1 MSALADL
8 IFSFCISLVAIGLIS
23 ILIPSGT
30 MEKTMKMLTGIIMI
44 ALLLSPFAK
53 GEINL
58 DFLTENKGTTRAIQ
72 QTSLDR
78 AVAISQSQIELLLKD
93 LLNKNGIEVDEIEVN
108 MDISKDGSII
118 ISQISISSNFTS
130 REEIQEVKNI
140 IKKELGVDAEVTD
153 RGGIRNGS

>member
-8 IFSFCISLVAIGLIS
+8 IFSFCISLVALGLIS